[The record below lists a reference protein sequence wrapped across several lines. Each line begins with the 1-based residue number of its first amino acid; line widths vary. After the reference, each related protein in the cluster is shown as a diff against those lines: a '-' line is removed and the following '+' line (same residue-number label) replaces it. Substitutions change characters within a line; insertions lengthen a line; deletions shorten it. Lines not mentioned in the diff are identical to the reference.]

1 LGGRGDGKS
10 GADVETVD
18 QMQGFTAKADVEVLD
33 DVSAAASMYHINV
46 QIDEVENGGQEE
58 YDEEEEDG

>member
-1 LGGRGDGKS
+1 
-10 GADVETVD
+10 VETVD
-18 QMQGFTAKADVEVLD
+18 QMQGFTAKVDVEVLD
-33 DVSAAASMYHINV
+33 SVSAAASAHHFNV